1 MSLIP
6 ASGGGSY
13 PTHQILSGSHAKQG
27 FAGGDKTLW
36 PFKLAQHL
44 SHFIQDLLLNL
55 LARLSHQHCYP
66 SSPRRQE
73 CIHRGELK
81 TKRHRTNHDVLDK
94 DNILTGCR
102 DNQMSLFHQFSPSCS
117 ALRISLDFLQAEGV
131 PSMVEKRLTQ

>member
-36 PFKLAQHL
+36 PFKLGQHL

-55 LARLSHQHCYP
+55 LARLSHQHCYH
-66 SSPRRQE
+66 SSPRLQE
-73 CIHRGELK
+73 CIHRGELQ
-81 TKRHRTNHDVLDK
+81 TKRNWTNNDVTKSSFPKCLLK
-94 DNILTGCR
+94 HCR
-102 DNQMSLFHQFSPSCS
+102 VRQRK
-117 ALRISLDFLQAEGV
+117 RIWQIG
-131 PSMVEKRLTQ
+131 